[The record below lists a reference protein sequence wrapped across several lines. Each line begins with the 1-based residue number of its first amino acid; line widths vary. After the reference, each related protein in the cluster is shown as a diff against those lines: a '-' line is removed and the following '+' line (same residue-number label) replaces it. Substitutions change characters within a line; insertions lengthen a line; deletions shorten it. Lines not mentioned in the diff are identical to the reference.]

1 MDACMYSVDSHPYA
15 ESSCRTGLD
24 DLPDETYVF
33 PAPWVPQDLPWTP
46 APPTSIYDHMFS
58 RASVLNPSRAP
69 AHSRP
74 QSSVRPYEMM
84 PTPQPYPRAP
94 TPSNDETSSP
104 APSSHEAT
112 PPPNPKLV
120 FRLPNFAFT
129 NEQPA
134 AAPTSI
140 NLAPTE
146 SASNSTSN
154 ATAPT
159 TSTSTRRSAKTRAAA
174 AIKSISAKFLPRP
187 KPSRASS
194 SSTAASASSAAAST
208 SRSTRSSTARSDSA
222 ESETTLVTPPRDAT
236 EPDNFHWEIEPLPG
250 TVQRPYTLEQTG
262 HWQKVK
268 AYVAEILKSAT
279 GKRYKAVDLDPDEV
293 VDRFLEERYERTGIK
308 PTVERSVAKTPAGKK
323 TSTRKGAKRA
333 RVVVEPESEDEED
346 DVEEAEEAGEE
357 HMEAGEQEEDDDDEE
372 YVQEVQQPAARAG
385 TKRKRATTDDDD
397 DDDEPAK
404 PAKDERTN
412 HNIGERIELLRLDE
426 MVIWFGAHHVLCAG
440 CLRIIGTEARW
451 DFYNGGLWHKH
462 KYRNCK
468 GFKRW
473 EEKPPSKEDLMAW
486 QKSRNRCADGL
497 LKVYMKVE
505 KDRRT
510 ARCHCERLGL
520 EEERLAAYWLKHSRN
535 NFRNFFKKMAKKA
548 PWEFGYH

>member
-24 DLPDETYVF
+24 DLPDETYVL

-46 APPTSIYDHMFS
+46 APPAFVYEHIDATS
-58 RASVLNPSRAP
+58 SRAP
-69 AHSRP
+69 
-74 QSSVRPYEMM
+74 
-84 PTPQPYPRAP
+84 
-94 TPSNDETSSP
+94 SP
-104 APSSHEAT
+104 HEAT

-140 NLAPTE
+140 NLTPTE
-146 SASNSTSN
+146 SASDSTSD
-154 ATAPT
+154 APAPT
-159 TSTSTRRSAKTRAAA
+159 TSTSTRRSAKTRATA
-174 AIKSISAKFLPRP
+174 AIKSLSARILSRP

-194 SSTAASASSAAAST
+194 SSTAASTSSTAASASTAAASE
-208 SRSTRSSTARSDSA
+208 SA
-222 ESETTLVTPPRDAT
+222 ESDTTLVD
-236 EPDNFHWEIEPLPG
+236 DFHWEIEPLPG
-250 TVQRPYTLEQTG
+250 TVQRPYTLEQTD

-268 AYVAEILKSAT
+268 AYVAKILESAT
-279 GKRYKAVDLDPDEV
+279 GKRYKAVDLNPDEV

-308 PTVERSVAKTPAGKK
+308 PAVRRRKTMARGSSTSSGKRSSA
-323 TSTRKGAKRA
+323 RKGAKRA
-333 RVVVEPESEDEED
+333 KVVVEPESEDEEE
-346 DVEEAEEAGEE
+346 DVEEAEEAEE
-357 HMEAGEQEEDDDDEE
+357 ERMEADEQEEEDDDDEE

-412 HNIGERIELLRLDE
+412 HDIGERIELLRLDE
-426 MVIWFGAHHVLCAG
+426 LVIWFGAHHVLCAG
-440 CLRIIGTEARW
+440 CLRFIGTEARW

-486 QKSRNRCADGL
+486 QKSRNQCADGL

-520 EEERLAAYWLKHSRN
+520 EEERLAEYWLKHSRN
-535 NFRNFFKKMAKKA
+535 NFRNFAKKMAKKA
-548 PWEFGYH
+548 PWNFGYH

>member
-1 MDACMYSVDSHPYA
+1 MGSSRSAVDPGA
-15 ESSCRTGLD
+15 SCIRLRA
-24 DLPDETYVF
+24 YVSAA
-33 PAPWVPQDLPWTP
+33 APSQARLSTRL
-46 APPTSIYDHMFS
+46 Y
-58 RASVLNPSRAP
+58 N
-69 AHSRP
+69 
-74 QSSVRPYEMM
+74 MM
-84 PTPQPYPRAP
+84 PPPQPYPRAP
-94 TPSNDETSSP
+94 TPSNDATSSR
-104 APSSHEAT
+104 APSPHEAT
-112 PPPNPKLV
+112 LPPNPKLV

-129 NEQPA
+129 NVQPA

-140 NLAPTE
+140 NLAPTK
-146 SASNSTSN
+146 SASKSTSN
-154 ATAPT
+154 AHAPT
-159 TSTSTRRSAKTRAAA
+159 TSTSTRRSAKTRATA
-174 AIKSISAKFLPRP
+174 AIKSLSAKILSRP

-194 SSTAASASSAAAST
+194 PTAASASSAAASY

-236 EPDNFHWEIEPLPG
+236 EPDDFHWEIEPLPG
-250 TVQRPYTLEQTG
+250 TVQRPYTLEQTD

-268 AYVAEILKSAT
+268 AYVAKILKSAT
-279 GKRYKAVDLDPDEV
+279 GKQYKAVDLDPDEV

-308 PTVERSVAKTPAGKK
+308 PTVRRSVAKTPAGKK
-323 TSTRKGAKRA
+323 TSARKGAKRA

-346 DVEEAEEAGEE
+346 DVEEAEEAEEE
-357 HMEAGEQEEDDDDEE
+357 HMEADEQEEEDDDDEE

-397 DDDEPAK
+397 DDDEPAN

-412 HNIGERIELLRLDE
+412 HDIGERIELLRLDE

-497 LKVYMKVE
+497 VSLLPSSMG
-505 KDRRT
+505 RMM
-510 ARCHCERLGL
+510 C
-520 EEERLAAYWLKHSRN
+520 
-535 NFRNFFKKMAKKA
+535 
-548 PWEFGYH
+548 

>member
-1 MDACMYSVDSHPYA
+1 MDARMYSVDSHPYA

-24 DLPDETYVF
+24 DLPDEAYVF

-46 APPTSIYDHMFS
+46 ALPTSIYDHI
-58 RASVLNPSRAP
+58 
-69 AHSRP
+69 
-74 QSSVRPYEMM
+74 
-84 PTPQPYPRAP
+84 
-94 TPSNDETSSP
+94 DETSSRV
-104 APSSHEAT
+104 PSPHETT

-134 AAPTSI
+134 AAPT
-140 NLAPTE
+140 E

-154 ATAPT
+154 AHDAT
-159 TSTSTRRSAKTRAAA
+159 TSNSTRRSAKTRATA
-174 AIKSISAKFLPRP
+174 AIKSLSAKILSRP

-194 SSTAASASSAAAST
+194 SSTAASTSSTAASASTAAASE
-208 SRSTRSSTARSDSA
+208 SA
-222 ESETTLVTPPRDAT
+222 ESDTTLVD
-236 EPDNFHWEIEPLPG
+236 DFHWEIEPLPG
-250 TVQRPYTLEQTG
+250 TVQRPYTLEQTD
-262 HWQKVK
+262 HWRKVK
-268 AYVAEILKSAT
+268 AYVAKTLKSAT
-279 GKRYKAVDLDPDEV
+279 GKQYKAVDLDPDEV

-308 PTVERSVAKTPAGKK
+308 PTVRRSVATTPAGKK
-323 TSTRKGAKRA
+323 TSARKGAKRA
-333 RVVVEPESEDEED
+333 RVAVEPESEDEGEED
-346 DVEEAEEAGEE
+346 DVEEAEEAEEE
-357 HMEAGEQEEDDDDEE
+357 HMGADELEEEDDDDEE

-385 TKRKRATTDDDD
+385 TKRKRPATDNDD

-412 HNIGERIELLRLDE
+412 HDIGERIELLRLDE
-426 MVIWFGAHHVLCAG
+426 MVISFGAHHVLCAG

-486 QKSRNRCADGL
+486 QKSRNQCADGL

-535 NFRNFFKKMAKKA
+535 NFRNFAKKMAKKA
-548 PWEFGYH
+548 PWNFGYH

>member
-1 MDACMYSVDSHPYA
+1 MGSSGSAVDPG
-15 ESSCRTGLD
+15 SSDVNL
-24 DLPDETYVF
+24 
-33 PAPWVPQDLPWTP
+33 
-46 APPTSIYDHMFS
+46 
-58 RASVLNPSRAP
+58 
-69 AHSRP
+69 
-74 QSSVRPYEMM
+74 RPY
-84 PTPQPYPRAP
+84 PYPRAP

-104 APSSHEAT
+104 ALSSHEAT

-154 ATAPT
+154 APAPT
-159 TSTSTRRSAKTRAAA
+159 TSTSARRSAKTRAAA
-174 AIKSISAKFLPRP
+174 AIKSLSAKILSRP

-194 SSTAASASSAAAST
+194 PTAASASSAAASY

-236 EPDNFHWEIEPLPG
+236 EPDDFHWEIEPLPG
-250 TVQRPYTLEQTG
+250 TVQRPYTLEQTD

-268 AYVAEILKSAT
+268 AYVAKILKSAT
-279 GKRYKAVDLDPDEV
+279 GKQYKAVDLDPDEV

-308 PTVERSVAKTPAGKK
+308 PTVRRSVAKTPVGKK
-323 TSTRKGAKRA
+323 TSARKGAKRA

-346 DVEEAEEAGEE
+346 DVEEAEEAEEE
-357 HMEAGEQEEDDDDEE
+357 HMEVDEQEEEDDDDEE

-412 HNIGERIELLRLDE
+412 HDIGERIELLRLDE

-440 CLRIIGTEARW
+440 CLRFIGTEARW

-486 QKSRNRCADGL
+486 QKSRNQCADGL

-535 NFRNFFKKMAKKA
+535 NFRNFAKKMAKKA
-548 PWEFGYH
+548 PWDFGYH

>member
-46 APPTSIYDHMFS
+46 ALPAFVYEHIDATSS
-58 RASVLNPSRAP
+58 R
-69 AHSRP
+69 
-74 QSSVRPYEMM
+74 
-84 PTPQPYPRAP
+84 
-94 TPSNDETSSP
+94 TPSP
-104 APSSHEAT
+104 HEAT

-146 SASNSTSN
+146 KASNSTSN
-154 ATAPT
+154 APAPT

-174 AIKSISAKFLPRP
+174 AIKSISAKILPRP

-236 EPDNFHWEIEPLPG
+236 EPDDFHWEIEPLPG
-250 TVQRPYTLEQTG
+250 TVQRPYTLKQTD

-268 AYVAEILKSAT
+268 AYVAKILKSAT
-279 GKRYKAVDLDPDEV
+279 GKRYKVVDLDPEEV

-308 PTVERSVAKTPAGKK
+308 PAVERRKTAAKGSGTSASAEKK
-323 TSTRKGAKRA
+323 TSVRETASARKGAKRA

-346 DVEEAEEAGEE
+346 EVVEAEDEDEE
-357 HMEAGEQEEDDDDEE
+357 DMEVDEQEEEDDDDED
-372 YVQEVQQPAARAG
+372 YVQEVQQPATKAG
-385 TKRKRATTDDDD
+385 TKRKRPATDDD

-404 PAKDERTN
+404 PAKDERRTN
-412 HNIGERIELLRLDE
+412 HDIGERIELLRLDE

-486 QKSRNRCADGL
+486 QKSRNQCADGL